1 MSSLL
6 VLAFALLS
14 AHPNLPMT
22 SWAIKQHFHIE
33 AFASRPFTGELN
45 GDQLNVSVTCSHI
58 PFLIHPSLVPTAIYI
73 ATVDALGVTS
83 HWPRTRRSAEF
94 PLQNE
99 GAIPA
104 GFQEPGFDDS
114 AWPAAFQEAA
124 YGDAPWGTIT
134 IAAPSPAITI

>member
-94 PLQNE
+94 PLQH
-99 GAIPA
+99 AS
-104 GFQEPGFDDS
+104 GFTVCADDV
-114 AWPAAFQEAA
+114 FRL
-124 YGDAPWGTIT
+124 YCRFHRAPTT
-134 IAAPSPAITI
+134 TA